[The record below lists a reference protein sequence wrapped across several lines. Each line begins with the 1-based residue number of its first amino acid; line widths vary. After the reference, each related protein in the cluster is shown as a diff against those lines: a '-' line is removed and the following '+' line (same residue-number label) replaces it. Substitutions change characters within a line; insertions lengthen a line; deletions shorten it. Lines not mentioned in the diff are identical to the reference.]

1 MSQAELSVTERLPA
15 DASSAARARKLV
27 REVLERG
34 EALEWED
41 AALLAVSEV
50 VTNALVHAGTTIA
63 LTVRLDDSGLR
74 VEVSDASPH
83 LPRQRDYASMAG
95 TGRGLTLLD
104 QSVDRWGV
112 APDRF
117 GKVVWFEIRR
127 DADATEARD
136 ADSELPVRLPESLRA
151 TVPVELRNVPLLM
164 HAAWQEH
171 ASALLRE
178 LLLVQLEH
186 DVEALDRHA
195 RASDALSL
203 LYEQIPVP
211 DLGED
216 PEAVMAS
223 AIEPDVSREV
233 LTVAVP
239 RTSVPNFQ
247 TLQDLLVLA
256 TEAAVAGDLLVPT
269 TQPEIQELRAWLCG
283 QVRGQA
289 VADAE
294 PEPWAPRTDA
304 WEPMTWTDYLDWDPG
319 EVSGSDRAL
328 VATDEASTIVAVSSP
343 ALDLL
348 GFRHEAEIVGRRVVT
363 IIPSRF
369 RQAHIAGTTL
379 HLLNGRSPLLG
390 TVVTVPVVR
399 ADGSEAQTRLRIDPR
414 RRSEGRRVFIAEFFP
429 DD

>member
-1 MSQAELSVTERLPA
+1 MSQAELIVSERLPA
-15 DASSAARARKLV
+15 DASSAARARNLV
-27 REVLERG
+27 RDVLEG
-34 EALEWED
+34 GDALEWED

-50 VTNALVHAGTTIA
+50 VTNALVHAGTTIT
-63 LTVRLDDSGLR
+63 LTARLDESGLR

-83 LPRQRDYASMAG
+83 LPRPRDYASMAG

-112 APDRF
+112 APDPF
-117 GKVVWFEIRR
+117 GKVVWFEICR
-127 DADATEARD
+127 DGQGEREQAPEAPARF
-136 ADSELPVRLPESLRA
+136 PESLRA
-151 TVPVELRNVPLLM
+151 TVAVELRNVPLLM

-186 DVEALDRHA
+186 DAEALDRHA

-211 DLGED
+211 DIGDD
-216 PEAVMAS
+216 PEAVMAT

-239 RTSVPNFQ
+239 QTSVPNFE
-247 TLQDLLVLA
+247 TLQDLLV
-256 TEAAVAGDLLVPT
+256 EAAEAARAGDLLVPT
-269 TQPEIQELRAWLCG
+269 TQPEIQELRAWLCH
-283 QVRGQA
+283 QVRDQA
-289 VADAE
+289 LVRAD

-304 WEPMTWTDYLDWDPG
+304 WEPMTWTGYSDWDRD
-319 EVSGSDRAL
+319 EVSRSERAL
-328 VATDEASTIVAVSSP
+328 VATDERSTIVAVSSS
-343 ALDLL
+343 ALDFL
-348 GFRHEAEIVGRRVVT
+348 GFRHEAEIVGRRVIT

-390 TVVTVPVVR
+390 TVVSAPVVR
-399 ADGSEAQTRLRIDPR
+399 ADGSETQTRLRIDAR
-414 RRSEGRRVFIAEFFP
+414 RRSAGRRVFIAEFLP
-429 DD
+429 GD